1 MWRASRGGSR
11 VSAKPKTNNG
21 EQTGGHANDNDP
33 DKAAKFKK
41 DFTFTRYCELGQTTR
56 AKAFVI
62 DGVMAAGESSYTVA
76 KPDSGKSVIKLDMDF
91 HIAAGLD
98 WHGYRVTK
106 GLAVNFAFER
116 YDLQLRRG
124 MALRQYYSD
133 VEPNIPLV
141 IVGGKFDLHGNTLS
155 VRRMVDLINYLQDD
169 YQTVLRS
176 ATLDTLTKSFG
187 RGKQNVAED
196 MKAYFD
202 SVAYLLEK
210 FPTTHCTIVH
220 HEGHDTGRAKGA
232 IDLDGLV
239 DVSHRVVRKGELFRL
254 ECDGANDGGA
264 SGTLLTYGMKSVE
277 VTDADGNK
285 FAAPIVF
292 KAADTE
298 KFAASL
304 SEKATETVKAKTKTE
319 LMDILTELSNG
330 GNPVGGGVWQSKYH
344 ERYPDLNENTVQSRF
359 KRAAKALEE
368 DGSVQS
374 SGVPKV
380 YVPVQVQA

>member
-1 MWRASRGGSR
+1 MSIK
-11 VSAKPKTNNG
+11 AKVQAG

-41 DFTFTRYCELGQTTR
+41 DFTFTRYCELGQTTK
-56 AKAFVI
+56 AKTFVI

-98 WHGYRVTK
+98 WHGYRVTR

-124 MALRQYYSD
+124 MALRQHHSD

-141 IVGGKFDLHGNTLS
+141 VVGGKFDLHGNL
-155 VRRMVDLINYLQDD
+155 RDAMRMVDLINYLQDD
-169 YQTVLRS
+169 YKTVLRS

-187 RGKQNVAED
+187 RGKQNSSED

-202 SVAYLLEK
+202 SVAHLLEK
-210 FPTTHCTIVH
+210 FPTAHCTIVH
-220 HEGHDTGRAKGA
+220 HEGHSTERAKGA

-239 DVSHRVVRKGELFRL
+239 DASHRVVRKGELFRL

-277 VTDADGNK
+277 VADADGNK
-285 FAAPIVF
+285 FTAPIVF

-298 KFAASL
+298 KFAAAL
-304 SEKATETVKAKTKTE
+304 SERAKEKVGVTAKRE
-319 LMDILTELSNG
+319 LMDILTELSADG
-330 GNPVGGGVWQSKYH
+330 RSVGGGVWQSKYH
-344 ERYPDLNENTVQSRF
+344 ERYPDLNENTVGSRF
-359 KRAAKALEE
+359 KRAVAELEE
-368 DGSVQS
+368 DGSVTA
-374 SGVPKV
+374 SGKPKV
-380 YVPVQVQA
+380 YVPALGAGAS

>member
-1 MWRASRGGSR
+1 MSIK
-11 VSAKPKTNNG
+11 AKVQAG
-21 EQTGGHANDNDP
+21 EQTISHANDNDP

-41 DFTFTRYCELGQTTR
+41 DFTFTRYCELGQTTK

-76 KPDSGKSVIKLDMDF
+76 KPDSGKSVITLDMDF

-124 MALRQYYSD
+124 MALRQHHSD

-141 IVGGKFDLHGNTLS
+141 VVGGKFDLHGNP
-155 VRRMVDLINYLQDD
+155 RDAMRMVDLINYLQDD
-169 YQTVLRS
+169 YKTVLRS

-202 SVAYLLEK
+202 SVALLLEK
-210 FPTTHCTIVH
+210 FPTAHCTIVH

-239 DVSHRVVRKGELFRL
+239 DVSRRVVRKGDHFRL

-264 SGTLLTYGMKSVE
+264 SGTLLTYGMKSVD
-277 VTDADGNK
+277 VTDADGAV
-285 FAAPIVF
+285 FTAPIVF
-292 KAADTE
+292 KTVDAK
-298 KFAASL
+298 KFAAAGG
-304 SEKATETVKAKTKTE
+304 EEARETVNGKTKTE

-344 ERYPDLNENTVQSRF
+344 ERYPGLNENTVQSRF

>member
-1 MWRASRGGSR
+1 MSIK
-11 VSAKPKTNNG
+11 AKAQAG
-21 EQTGGHANDNDP
+21 EQTIVHANDNEP

-41 DFTFTRYCELGQTTR
+41 DFTFTRYCELGQTTK
-56 AKAFVI
+56 AKEFVI

-76 KPDSGKSVIKLDMDF
+76 KPDSGKSVITLDMDF

-124 MALRQYYSD
+124 MALRQHHSD
-133 VEPNIPLV
+133 AEPNIPLV
-141 IVGGKFDLHGNTLS
+141 VVGGKFDLHGNTLS
-155 VRRMVDLINYLQDD
+155 VGRMVDLINYLQDD

-202 SVAYLLEK
+202 SVAHLLEK
-210 FPTTHCTIVH
+210 FPTAHCTIVH

-239 DVSHRVVRKGELFRL
+239 DVSRRVVRKGDFFRL

-277 VTDADGNK
+277 VTDADGNT
-285 FAAPIVF
+285 FTAPVVF

-298 KFAASL
+298 KFAAAL
-304 SEKATETVKAKTKTE
+304 SVRAAETVKAKTKAE
-319 LMDILTELSNG
+319 LMDILTELSAG
-330 GNPVGGGVWQSKYH
+330 GHPVGGGMWQARYH
-344 ERYPDLNENTVQSRF
+344 EQYPEVNKNTVDSRF
-359 KRAAKALEE
+359 KRAIAELEE
-368 DGSVQS
+368 DGTVTP
-374 SGVPKV
+374 SGRPKV
-380 YVPVQVQA
+380 YVPAQVQT

>member
-1 MWRASRGGSR
+1 MSIK
-11 VSAKPKTNNG
+11 AKAQAG
-21 EQTGGHANDNDP
+21 EQTIGHANDNEP

-41 DFTFTRYCELGQTTR
+41 DFTFTRYCELGQTTK
-56 AKAFVI
+56 AKQFVI

-76 KPDSGKSVIKLDMDF
+76 KPDSGKSVSTLDMDF

-98 WHGYRVTK
+98 WHGYHVTK

-124 MALRQYYSD
+124 MALRQHHSD

-141 IVGGKFDLHGNTLS
+141 VVGGKFDLHGNTLS
-155 VRRMVDLINYLQDD
+155 VGRMVDLINYLQDD

-196 MKAYFD
+196 MKSYFD
-202 SVAYLLEK
+202 SVAHLLEK
-210 FPTTHCTIVH
+210 FPTAHCTIVH

-239 DVSHRVVRKGELFRL
+239 DLSRRVVRKGELFRL

-264 SGTLLTYGMKSVE
+264 SGTLLTYGMKSVD
-277 VTDADGNK
+277 VMDADGNK
-285 FAAPIVF
+285 FTAPIVF
-292 KAADTE
+292 KAVDAE
-298 KFAASL
+298 KFATAASG
-304 SEKATETVKAKTKTE
+304 KIRETVKAKTKTE
-319 LMDILTELSNG
+319 LMDILTELSAG
-330 GNPVGGGVWQSKYH
+330 GRPVGGGMWEAKYH
-344 ERYPDLNENTVQSRF
+344 ERYPDLNENTVESRF
-359 KRAAKALEE
+359 KRAVAELEKEERVTPSGKPKA
-368 DGSVQS
+368 
-374 SGVPKV
+374 
-380 YVPVQVQA
+380 YVPAEVQV